1 MAQKAYKLLY
11 FPFRGR
17 GEFIRLAFIIAGV
30 EYEDCRIDNETWATL
45 KAGELLPTSCKYGI
59 NYGVIDQACSP
70 DSWVLAKCF
79 FLRETIVEVLE
90 CAKNRNEANIQPSL
104 PNKLANH
111 RAVAGNRPTEARA
124 SVISFAFVVYS
135 HHKHS

>member
-1 MAQKAYKLLY
+1 MAQKAYKLFY

-79 FLRETIVEVLE
+79 FFFTCDESRG
-90 CAKNRNEANIQPSL
+90 P
-104 PNKLANH
+104 
-111 RAVAGNRPTEARA
+111 
-124 SVISFAFVVYS
+124 
-135 HHKHS
+135 